1 MNGKG
6 SFAHVVFRVS
16 PISDEDLDKDEKN
29 RFTNSVSVEKIP
41 AEFHAGIQEAA
52 LNALNDGPLI
62 SGHMERVH
70 VELIDGAFN
79 PVDSNELAFRIATSL
94 AVGAALR
101 EANPLIMEP
110 VMLLTVLSPEDFVG
124 DIIADINAKRGRI
137 EVLRHHNEY
146 QQEIIAQVPLS
157 ELFGYAT
164 RVRSLSQGRAV
175 YTLEFN
181 SYEVTP
187 NSIQKEI
194 LRRIRGYVE

>member
-1 MNGKG
+1 
-6 SFAHVVFRVS
+6 
-16 PISDEDLDKDEKN
+16 
-29 RFTNSVSVEKIP
+29 
-41 AEFHAGIQEAA
+41 
-52 LNALNDGPLI
+52 
-62 SGHMERVH
+62 MERVH
-70 VELIDGAFN
+70 VELIDGGFN
-79 PVDSNELAFRIATSL
+79 PVDSSELAFKIATSL

-110 VMLLTVLSPEDFVG
+110 VMMLTVLSPEDFVG

-137 EVLRHHNEY
+137 EILRQPNEY

>member
-1 MNGKG
+1 
-6 SFAHVVFRVS
+6 
-16 PISDEDLDKDEKN
+16 
-29 RFTNSVSVEKIP
+29 
-41 AEFHAGIQEAA
+41 
-52 LNALNDGPLI
+52 
-62 SGHMERVH
+62 
-70 VELIDGAFN
+70 
-79 PVDSNELAFRIATSL
+79 
-94 AVGAALR
+94 
-101 EANPLIMEP
+101 
-110 VMLLTVLSPEDFVG
+110 LSPEDFVG